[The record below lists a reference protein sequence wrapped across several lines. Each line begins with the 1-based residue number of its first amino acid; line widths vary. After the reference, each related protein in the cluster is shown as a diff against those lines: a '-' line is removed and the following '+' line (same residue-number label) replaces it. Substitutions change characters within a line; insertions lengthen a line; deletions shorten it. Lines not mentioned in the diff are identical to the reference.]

1 MNRRDHLRLWSLL
14 PVSMSLPWW
23 TGCSQEGQSLTV
35 GIHPWVGYESLE
47 LARQFQWLPDGV
59 ELVPMQDLTTSGAA
73 LQAGRVDA
81 ACLTLDEV
89 LRLRAEGV
97 PVTVGLVFDVSAGAD
112 ALLVRAGIGRLT
124 DLSGKRIGVEPG
136 PLGVLV
142 LGSALDAAGLKR
154 SSVQVVELSLE
165 RHLAAWRANEVD
177 GLVCYEPIATLLQ
190 REGARRLFDSRQ
202 MPDTIFDVMAI
213 RTDRV
218 AGREEN
224 LKAVVAAHFR
234 GLRHLQ
240 GNRQDA
246 LYRIAERQRM
256 TPEEVGQALS
266 GVYFPT
272 LEANRQ
278 YLAPAGRLN
287 ASASKVSF
295 TLLRE
300 GLVKKE
306 DSLDQLVNATWLPR
320 NDD

>member
-1 MNRRDHLRLWSLL
+1 MNRRDHLHLWSLL
-14 PVSMSLPWW
+14 PVSMVLPWGS
-23 TGCSQEGQSLTV
+23 GCSQAQSLRV

-47 LARQFQWLPDGV
+47 LAQQFKWLPEGV
-59 ELVPMQDLTTSGAA
+59 ELVRMEELTTSAAA
-73 LQAGRVDA
+73 LQAGKVDA

-89 LRLRAEGV
+89 LRLRAEGT

-112 ALLVRAGIGRLT
+112 VLLVRPGIERLAG
-124 DLSGKRIGVEPG
+124 LSGKRIGIEPG
-136 PLGVLV
+136 PLGALV

-154 SSVQVVELSLE
+154 SAVQVVNLPSDRQLD
-165 RHLAAWRANEVD
+165 AWRRNEVD
-177 GLVCYEPIATLLQ
+177 ALVCYEPTATLLQ

-202 MPDTIFDVMAI
+202 MPDTILDVLAI
-213 RTDRV
+213 RTGRI
-218 AGREEN
+218 AGRDDK
-224 LKAVVAAHFR
+224 LRAVVAAHFR
-234 GLRHLQ
+234 GLKHMQ

-256 TPEEVGQALS
+256 TAQEVGQALS
-266 GVYFPT
+266 GVFFPT

-287 ASASKVSF
+287 ASASKVSR

-306 DSLDQLVNATWLPR
+306 DSLDQLVSAIWLPR

>member
-1 MNRRDHLRLWSLL
+1 
-14 PVSMSLPWW
+14 MSLPWW
-23 TGCSQEGQSLTV
+23 VGCSQGQLLRV

-47 LARQFQWLPDGV
+47 LARQFKWLPDGV
-59 ELVPMQDLTTSGAA
+59 ELVQMEELTTSGTA

-112 ALLVRAGIGRLT
+112 ALLVRAGIGRLA

-136 PLGVLV
+136 PLGALV
-142 LGSALDAAGLKR
+142 LGSALAAAGLNR
-154 SSVQVVELSLE
+154 TSVQVVNLPSD
-165 RHLAAWRANEVD
+165 RQLAAWRANEVD
-177 GLVCYEPIATLLQ
+177 GLVCYEPTATLLQ
-190 REGARRLFDSRQ
+190 REGARRIFDSRQ
-202 MPDTIFDVMAI
+202 MPDTILDVLAI
-213 RTDRV
+213 RTDRI

-224 LKAVVAAHFR
+224 LKALVAAHFR
-234 GLRHLQ
+234 GLQHLQ

-256 TPEEVGQALS
+256 TPQEVGQALS
-266 GVYFPT
+266 GVFFPT

-287 ASASKVSF
+287 ASASKISQ
-295 TLLRE
+295 TLMRE

-320 NDD
+320 DDD